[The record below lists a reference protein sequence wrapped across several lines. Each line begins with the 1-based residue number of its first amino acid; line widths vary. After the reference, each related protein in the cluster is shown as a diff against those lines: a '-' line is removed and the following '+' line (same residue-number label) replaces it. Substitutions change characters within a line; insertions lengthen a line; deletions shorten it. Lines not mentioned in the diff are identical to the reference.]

1 MLPLW
6 LVTAGAHA
14 QGASHSPLQWLQRM
28 GQAVRRQA
36 YEGEVVFGSGRRL
49 SIAHIVH
56 RFHDGKVQE
65 RLYSLQ
71 GSGRE
76 IYRDGNMV
84 RSIVPRRHVIFVAQG
99 AGRGLLNGAQHKAQ
113 TRLSRY
119 YRLRLDGTGRVA
131 GRPCRELSALAR
143 DRYRYDYDFCLDRA
157 TALPLRI
164 RIEARNGD
172 VLEQVT
178 FSRITFPASIPDRD
192 LASHIDTSGYRRV
205 PRPGVRASSAPARD
219 WRITALP
226 PGFRAVVR
234 DRRWLPGVS
243 RPVVHLLCTDGLA
256 TVSVFISPKHHGV
269 PAIRGALGAFNAYAT
284 VVAGSRVTA
293 VGEVPQATL
302 RFISDHVVAGAG
314 RASGRKTSGGASTRS
329 PSG

>member
-6 LVTAGAHA
+6 LVTAHA
-14 QGASHSPLQWLQRM
+14 QAAADSPLQWLQRM
-28 GQAVRRQA
+28 GQAVRKQA

-76 IYRDGNMV
+76 IYRDGRMV
-84 RSIVPRRHVIFVAQG
+84 RSIVPRRHAVFVAQG
-99 AGRGLLNGAQHKAQ
+99 AGRGLLNGAQRKAQ
-113 TRLSRY
+113 TQLSRY

-131 GRPCRELSALAR
+131 GRPCHKLSALAR
-143 DRYRYDYDFCLDRA
+143 DRYRYDYDFCLDSA

-172 VLEQVT
+172 VLEQVA
-178 FSRITFPASIPDRD
+178 FSRITFPGSIPDHD
-192 LASHIDTSGYRRV
+192 LASRIDTSGYRRV
-205 PRPGVRASSAPARD
+205 PRPGIRTSSAPARD
-219 WRITALP
+219 WRITTLP

-256 TVSVFISPKHHGV
+256 TVSVFISPRHNGV

-314 RASGRKTSGGASTRS
+314 RAGGRKTSGGASAGS